1 MRPRT
6 DLLPSDRGVLSLP
19 VRLSTALLA
28 ALALL
33 LSLLLRQLRP
43 GQPELAGLLAFA
55 AWLVVCIPV
64 FTGALRGLFHTTK
77 SLNPYYLDQFVAIVL
92 LACLAGER
100 YATGAIVAIILIF
113 GQLLEERSVRG
124 IREAIEGLA
133 RLSRVSARRIRN
145 NSEEPADTD
154 TLQPGDRLRVLPGE
168 LIPADARVLTGH
180 SAVNQSAITG
190 EALPVDVAPGSTVFA
205 GTLNL
210 SGVIELE
217 TTRASSDTVIGK
229 VRAILEAASTD
240 RPLVSRRLDTYLRY
254 YTPAVLMLTA
264 IVWILSRDLNRAVS
278 VLVVCLPCAFLLAGP
293 AVMVAALAVCAR
305 LGILVKTP
313 RHFETA
319 TSLDTVVFDKTGTL
333 THGRLIVADT
343 TAIDPAR
350 AVSNFLPL
358 VRAIAASSQHPVA
371 QAIAAHSPDTSANPS
386 PPPSATEVHETPGRG
401 LRGLVNNRTVLLG
414 SAAWL
419 LENKITPPPEPPE
432 SAGQRTVYAAVD
444 GQPALRFLLSD
455 SLRPE
460 ARDVVESLA
469 TRGIDRAVL
478 LTGDH
483 AHSAAAIASAVGIP
497 RFIASCLPEEKSREV
512 RALRDSGRRVLV
524 VGDGVND
531 APALAAANLSIAL
544 NNSGSHIA
552 VQTADV
558 AILQPDLRR
567 LLHFLEISKRAMS
580 LIHQNLAVSA
590 AIILLALLVS
600 GLGLVGPLTAAVLH
614 ETSAFFVLINSS
626 RLLRYDA

>member
-1 MRPRT
+1 MRPRS
-6 DLLPSDRGVLSLP
+6 DLLPSDRGLLSLP

-33 LSLLLRQLRP
+33 LSLLLRQLRSA
-43 GQPELAGLLAFA
+43 QPELAGLLAFA

-64 FTGALRGLFHTTK
+64 FTGAIRGLFHTAK

-92 LACLAGER
+92 LACLAGGR
-100 YATGAIVAIILIF
+100 YATGSIVAIILIF

-124 IREAIEGLA
+124 IREAIEGLG
-133 RLSRVSARRIRN
+133 RLSRVSARRLRGLI
-145 NSEEPADTD
+145 EEPADAD

-168 LIPADARVLTGH
+168 LIPADGLVLTGH

-190 EALPVDVAPGSTVFA
+190 EALPADVAPGSTVFA

-240 RPLVSRRLDTYLRY
+240 RPLIARRLDTYLRY

-264 IVWILSRDLNRAVS
+264 MVWILTRDLDRAVS
-278 VLVVCLPCAFLLAGP
+278 VLVVCLPCAFVLAGP

-319 TSLDTVVFDKTGTL
+319 STLDTVVYDKTGTL
-333 THGRLIVADT
+333 THGRLIVAET
-343 TAIDPAR
+343 TACDPAR
-350 AVSNFLPL
+350 SVSDFLPL
-358 VRAIAASSQHPVA
+358 ARALAASSQHPVA
-371 QAIAAHSPDTSANPS
+371 HAIASHALTTESPAAAPTASD
-386 PPPSATEVHETPGRG
+386 VQETPGRG
-401 LRGLVNNRTVLLG
+401 LLGRIHGHTLLLG

-419 LENKITPPPEPPE
+419 RENNITPPPEPPE
-432 SAGQRTVYAAVD
+432 SAGQRTVYATID
-444 GQPALRFLLSD
+444 GRPALRFLLSD
-455 SLRPE
+455 SLRSE
-460 ARDVVESLA
+460 ARDVVETLG
-469 TRGIDRAVL
+469 TLGLTRAVL

-483 AHSAAAIASAVGIP
+483 AHSAQAIATATGIP
-497 RFIASCLPEEKSREV
+497 RFVANCLPEEKSREV
-512 RALRDSGRRVLV
+512 HALRAEGRRVLV

-531 APALAAANLSIAL
+531 APALAAADLSIAL

-567 LLHFLEISKRAMS
+567 LVHFIQISRRS
-580 LIHQNLAVSA
+580 LRLINQNLAVST
-590 AIILLALLVS
+590 AIILVALLVS
-600 GLGLVGPLTAAVLH
+600 SLGLVGPLTAALLH
-614 ETSAFFVLINSS
+614 ETSAFFVLLNSS
-626 RLLRYDA
+626 RLLRFDA

>member
-6 DLLPSDRGVLSLP
+6 DLLPSDHGVLSLP

-43 GQPELAGLLAFA
+43 GQPELAGLCAFA
-55 AWLVVCIPV
+55 AWAVICVPV
-64 FTGALRGLFHTTK
+64 FTGAVRGLFHTAKT
-77 SLNPYYLDQFVAIVL
+77 LNPYYLDQFVAIVL
-92 LACLAGER
+92 LACLAGGR
-100 YATGAIVAIILIF
+100 YATGSIVAIILIF

-124 IREAIEGLA
+124 IREAIEGLG
-133 RLSRVSARRIRN
+133 RLSRVSARRLHGLI
-145 NSEEPADTD
+145 EEPADAD

-168 LIPADARVLTGH
+168 LIPADGRVLSGH

-190 EALPVDVAPGSTVFA
+190 EALPADVAPGSTVFA

-240 RPLVSRRLDTYLRY
+240 RPLIARRLDTYLRY

-264 IVWILSRDLNRAVS
+264 MVWILTRDLDRAVS
-278 VLVVCLPCAFLLAGP
+278 VLVVCLPCAFVLAGP

-319 TSLDTVVFDKTGTL
+319 STLDTVVFDKTGTL
-333 THGRLIVADT
+333 THGCLIVAET
-343 TAIDPAR
+343 TACDPAR
-350 AVSNFLPL
+350 SVSDFLPL
-358 VRAIAASSQHPVA
+358 ARQLAAASQHPVA
-371 QAIAAHSPDTSANPS
+371 RAIASVSSANESTPQ
-386 PPPSATEVHETPGRG
+386 PTATDVQETPGRG
-401 LRGLVNNRTVLLG
+401 LLGRIEKHTVLLG

-419 LENKITPPPEPPE
+419 RENKIEPPPEPPE
-432 SAGQRTVYAAVD
+432 SAGQRTVYATID
-444 GQPALRFLLSD
+444 GRPALRFLLSD
-455 SLRPE
+455 SLRSE
-460 ARDVVESLA
+460 ARDVVETLGSLGL
-469 TRGIDRAVL
+469 TRAVL

-483 AHSAAAIASAVGIP
+483 AHSAEAIATATGIP
-497 RFIASCLPEEKSREV
+497 RFVANCLPEEKSREV
-512 RALRDSGRRVLV
+512 HDLRASGRRVLV

-531 APALAAANLSIAL
+531 APALAAGDLGIAL

-567 LLHFLEISKRAMS
+567 LVHFIQISRRS
-580 LIHQNLAVSA
+580 LRLINQNLAVST
-590 AIILLALLVS
+590 AIILVALLVS
-600 GLGLVGPLTAAVLH
+600 SLGLVGPLTAALLH

-626 RLLRYDA
+626 RLLRFDA

>member
-1 MRPRT
+1 MTPRS
-6 DLLPSDRGVLSLP
+6 DLLPSDRGLLSLP

-43 GQPELAGLLAFA
+43 AQPELAGLLAFA

-64 FTGALRGLFHTTK
+64 FTGALRGLFHTAK

-92 LACLAGER
+92 LACLAGGR

-124 IREAIEGLA
+124 IREAIEGLG
-133 RLSRVSARRIRN
+133 RLSRVSARRLHGLI
-145 NSEEPADTD
+145 EEPADTD
-154 TLQPGDRLRVLPGE
+154 TLKPGDRLRVLPGE

-333 THGRLIVADT
+333 THGRLIVVDT
-343 TAIDPAR
+343 TALDPAR
-350 AVSNFLPL
+350 SVSDFLPL
-358 VRAIAASSQHPVA
+358 VRALAAASQHPVA
-371 QAIAAHSPDTSANPS
+371 HAIAAIPSPASSSS
-386 PPPSATEVHETPGRG
+386 PPPSATEIHETPGRG
-401 LRGLVNNRTVLLG
+401 LRGLIDNRAVLLG

-419 LENKITPPPEPPE
+419 LENKITPPSEPPE
-432 SAGQRTVYAAVD
+432 SSGQRTFFATID
-444 GQPALRFLLSD
+444 GRPALRFLLSD

-483 AHSAAAIASAVGIP
+483 AHSAAAIASATGIP

-531 APALAAANLSIAL
+531 APALAAADLSIAL

-567 LLHFLEISKRAMS
+567 LLHFLEISRRAMS

-600 GLGLVGPLTAAVLH
+600 GLGLVGPLTAALLH

>member
-1 MRPRT
+1 MRPRSA
-6 DLLPSDRGVLSLP
+6 LLPSDHGLLSLP

-33 LSLLLRQLRP
+33 LSLLLRQLRA
-43 GQPELAGLLAFA
+43 GQPELAGLCAFA
-55 AWLVVCIPV
+55 AWAVICVPV
-64 FTGALRGLFHTTK
+64 FTGAVRGLFHTAKT
-77 SLNPYYLDQFVAIVL
+77 LNPYYLDQFVAIVL
-92 LACLAGER
+92 LACLAGGR
-100 YATGAIVAIILIF
+100 YATGSIVAIILIF

-124 IREAIEGLA
+124 IREAIEGLG

-145 NSEEPADTD
+145 NLEEPADAD

-168 LIPADARVLTGH
+168 LIPADGRVLSGH

-190 EALPVDVAPGSTVFA
+190 EALPADVAPGSTVFA

-240 RPLVSRRLDTYLRY
+240 RPLIARRLDTYLRY

-264 IVWILSRDLNRAVS
+264 MVWILTRDLDRAVS
-278 VLVVCLPCAFLLAGP
+278 VLVVCLPCAFVLAGP

-319 TSLDTVVFDKTGTL
+319 STLDTVVFDKTGTL
-333 THGRLIVADT
+333 THGRLIVAE
-343 TAIDPAR
+343 TAACDPAR
-350 AVSNFLPL
+350 PVSDFLAL
-358 VRAIAASSQHPVA
+358 ARQLATASQHPVA
-371 QAIAAHSPDTSANPS
+371 RAIASFSSANESTSAS
-386 PPPSATEVHETPGRG
+386 PPAATDVQETPGRG
-401 LRGLVNNRTVLLG
+401 LLGRIDNHIVLLG

-419 LENKITPPPEPPE
+419 RENKITPPPEPPE
-432 SAGQRTVYAAVD
+432 SAGQRTVYAAID
-444 GQPALRFLLSD
+444 GRPALRFLLSD
-455 SLRPE
+455 SLRSE
-460 ARDVVESLA
+460 ARDVVESLS
-469 TRGIDRAVL
+469 TLGLTRAVL

-483 AHSAAAIASAVGIP
+483 AHSAEAIATATGIP
-497 RFIASCLPEEKSREV
+497 RFVASCLPEEKSREV
-512 RALRDSGRRVLV
+512 HALRAEGRRVLV

-531 APALAAANLSIAL
+531 APALAAADLSIAL

-567 LLHFLEISKRAMS
+567 LVHFLQISRRS
-580 LIHQNLAVSA
+580 LRLINQNLAVST

-600 GLGLVGPLTAAVLH
+600 SLGLVGPLTAALLH

-626 RLLRYDA
+626 RLLRFDA